1 MRADDAFEELVRIM
15 ERLRGPGGCPW
26 DREQTHQSIKRY
38 LIEEAHEVA
47 EAIDRQDFGELCS
60 ELGDLMLQIVFHAQM
75 AREAGRFT
83 IEDVV
88 RGITEKMRRRHPHV
102 FGDVEVSGANEV
114 LRNWAR
120 IKQEEKQ
127 AQEDRSLLS
136 GVPRSLPAL
145 QRAHRLGEK
154 ASHVGFD
161 WPDAPAVLSKVR
173 EELTEFEQALAARHH
188 DRAAE
193 ELGDLLF
200 ACASLARHLRLHA
213 EDVLQAANERFLARF
228 RWMEGQLEAAGKDPH
243 ALAVE
248 EWDRLWTQAKQATS
262 SPTEA
267 AAPSANTAEATDRAR
282 GE

>member
-1 MRADDAFEELVRIM
+1 MSAEEQFGELVRIM

-47 EAIDRQDFGELCS
+47 EAIDREDFDELCS
-60 ELGDLMLQIVFHAQM
+60 ELGDLLLQIVFHAQM

-88 RGITEKMRRRHPHV
+88 RGIAEKMRRRHPHV
-102 FGDVEVSGANEV
+102 FGDVEVSGAAEV

-127 AQEDRSLLS
+127 AHEDRSLLA

-161 WPDAPAVLSKVR
+161 WPDASSVLGKVR
-173 EELTEFEQALAARHH
+173 EELNELEQALAAGDNERTG
-188 DRAAE
+188 A

-200 ACASLARHLRLHA
+200 ACASLARHLHLHA
-213 EDVLQAANERFLARF
+213 EDVLQAANDRFLARF
-228 RWMEGQLEAAGKDPH
+228 RWMESQLELSGQDPH
-243 ALAVE
+243 TLTPE
-248 EWDRLWTQAKQATS
+248 QWDQFWQQAKGATS
-262 SPTEA
+262 PPSHPHPDDDPGGPERSP
-267 AAPSANTAEATDRAR
+267 
-282 GE
+282 GG